1 MEHIKLN
8 AIEDYTYVDMTLY
21 LGDVKILYNACID
34 IIKEHPEMIGYEQTA
49 KKLFMVIENYNNK

>member
-8 AIEDYTYVDMTLY
+8 PIEDYTYVDMTLY

-34 IIKEHPEMIGYEQTA
+34 IINEHSEMIGYEKTA
-49 KKLFMVIENYNNK
+49 KKLLMILEQHNK